1 MNYGSVRIKCCRECT
16 ERHLGC
22 HGTCERYKA
31 EQAEMQASREEIRK
45 QKEKDIPYEN
55 YKFAS
60 IDKMRKAQKRKNK
73 R

>member
-1 MNYGSVRIKCCRECT
+1 MNYGTVRIKCCRDCT

-22 HGTCERYKA
+22 HGTCERYKK
-31 EQAEMQASREEIRK
+31 EQADMLASREEIRK

-60 IDKMRKAQKRKNK
+60 IDKMRKAQRKNK